1 MTTTTDHPSR
11 EVLER
16 FLLAQLPASE
26 SRRVLRHL
34 LTGCRACQ
42 QNAGAAWKSTQ
53 PSSAALPIDPALDA
67 RYDEVLDR
75 VFQRVERVERLLAK
89 ERSQARELL
98 SSLEPH
104 PIQRQRLMLRNS
116 AKFRSRALCE
126 QLIEASHD
134 QGFKDPARAL
144 ELADLA
150 IEVSQSLPKEIL
162 GADPLA
168 QLESRAWAQSAN
180 AHRILGDFD
189 GAERCFATAEELLA
203 ETSGVGIFDE
213 ARLYDLK
220 ASLRREQH
228 RWTESL
234 ELHDR
239 VIGIYQSLGQRHL
252 LGRAYAQKAVVI
264 FDLADFAAAISLLR
278 RALELLDPKEE
289 PRMFLAARHNL
300 IWSLCESDRYRE
312 AFALLF
318 HTRPFYLQAGDRM
331 NLLRMRW
338 LEGRVAAGLDR
349 PEQAEAAF
357 LEARRAFSELSLEFD
372 AALVSLDLATLLAGQ
387 GRSTEVQRIAEEV
400 LTIFSSRPIHREAL
414 TALALLK
421 RAADQQQAEVG
432 FVRQI
437 STFLRRSR
445 SNPEL
450 TFDRQSGA
458 GAGRELPPETAS

>member
-1 MTTTTDHPSR
+1 MTTNTDHPSR

-34 LTGCRACQ
+34 LAGCQDCQ
-42 QNAGAAWKSTQ
+42 TNAGAAWKSTQ
-53 PSSAALPIDPALDA
+53 PGAMSLPLDPALDA

-75 VFQRVERVERLLAK
+75 VFQRVERVERVLAR

-98 SSLEPH
+98 AALEPH
-104 PIQRQRLMLRNS
+104 PIQRQLLMLRNS

-126 QLIEASHD
+126 QLIEAS
-134 QGFKDPARAL
+134 QERGFKDPERAL

-150 IEVSQSLPKEIL
+150 IEISRSLPEETH
-162 GADPLA
+162 GADPPT

-180 AHRILGDFD
+180 AQRILGNHD
-189 GAERCFATAEELLA
+189 GAERCFETAEELLA
-203 ETSGVGIFDE
+203 ESQGVGIFDE

-220 ASLRREQH
+220 ASLRRDQR
-228 RWTESL
+228 RWTEAL

-239 VIGIYQSLGQRHL
+239 VIGIYQCLGQRHL
-252 LGRAYAQKAVVI
+252 LGRAYAQKATVI
-264 FDLADFAAAISLLR
+264 SEVGDFASSISLLR

-300 IWSLCESDRYRE
+300 IWALCESERYRE

-338 LEGRVAAGLDR
+338 LEGQVAAGLGR
-349 PEQAEAAF
+349 SEQAEVAF
-357 LEARRAFSELSLEFD
+357 LEVRRAFGELSLDFD
-372 AALVSLDLATLLAGQ
+372 GALVSLDLAVLLARQ

-400 LTIFSSRPIHREAL
+400 LASFVARSIHREAIVAI
-414 TALALLK
+414 TLLK
-421 RAADQQQAEVG
+421 QAADQQRAEVDL
-432 FVRQI
+432 VRQV
-437 STFLRRSR
+437 SSFLRRSR

-450 TFDRQSGA
+450 AFERGSGL
-458 GAGRELPPETAS
+458 EVPPRAAS

>member
-1 MTTTTDHPSR
+1 MTMNADHPSR

-34 LTGCRACQ
+34 LTGCRDCQ
-42 QNAGAAWKSTQ
+42 ANAGAAWKSTQ
-53 PSSAALPIDPALDA
+53 PGATTLPIDPALDA

-75 VFQRVERVERLLAK
+75 VFQRVERVEQLLAR

-98 SSLEPH
+98 AALEPH

-126 QLIEASHD
+126 QMIEAS
-134 QGFKDPARAL
+134 QERGFKDPERAL

-150 IEVSQSLPKEIL
+150 IEISRSLPEDTH
-162 GADPLA
+162 GADPPT

-180 AHRILGDFD
+180 AHRILGDHD
-189 GAERCFATAEELLA
+189 VAERCFATAEELLA
-203 ETSGVGIFDE
+203 ESNGVGIFDE

-220 ASLRREQH
+220 ASLRRDQR
-228 RWTESL
+228 RWTEAL

-239 VIGIYQSLGQRHL
+239 VIGIYQCLGQRHL
-252 LGRAYAQKAVVI
+252 LGRAYAQKATVI
-264 FDLADFAAAISLLR
+264 SDVGDFASSISLLR

-300 IWSLCESDRYRE
+300 IWALCESERYRE

-338 LEGRVAAGLDR
+338 LEGQVAAGLGR
-349 PEQAEAAF
+349 AEQAEVAF
-357 LEARRAFSELSLEFD
+357 LEVRRAFGELSLDFD
-372 AALVSLDLATLLAGQ
+372 AALVSLDLAVLLARQ
-387 GRSTEVQRIAEEV
+387 GRSVEVQRIAEEV
-400 LTIFSSRPIHREAL
+400 LASFVSRSVHREAI
-414 TALALLK
+414 AAIALLK
-421 RAADQQQAEVG
+421 QAADQQRAEVAL
-432 FVRQI
+432 VRQV
-437 STFLRRSR
+437 SSFLRRSR

-450 TFDRQSGA
+450 AFEGGSG
-458 GAGRELPPETAS
+458 GEVTPEAAS